1 MVVAILFF
9 AGLGCLTLAVIWAT
23 SLRAPIRPGPADLL
37 SSQDGRVGRIVA
49 TANGRC
55 QQATFDNDTGHMSS
69 AGKPCSSH
77 DSEPV
82 PARTTRRLDAI
93 SKSFLGRD

>member
-55 QQATFDNDTGHMSS
+55 QQSTFDNDTAYVSNVGT
-69 AGKPCSSH
+69 PCSSH
-77 DSEPV
+77 DGEPI
-82 PARTTRRLDAI
+82 PAGTARRLDAI
-93 SKSFLGRD
+93 SRSFYGRN